1 MSAGSAPSPARQ
13 QVDDHVAS
21 GDWPDPNERPC
32 HDCGH
37 VWFAGERRHEYD
49 VDQLERAPD
58 DHEDVHVVCVLCHQ
72 QRQFERGEELPDLG
86 SRPSGPWSH

>member
-1 MSAGSAPSPARQ
+1 MTADSEQSPARL
-13 QVDDHVAS
+13 QVDERVAR
-21 GDWPDPNERPC
+21 GDWPDPNARPC

-49 VDQLERAPD
+49 VDQLDRPPG
-58 DHEDVHVVCVLCHQ
+58 DHEDVHIVCVLCHQ

-86 SRPSGPWSH
+86 SRPAGPWSA